1 MSESD
6 CEYEEITVLLDF
18 VDLHPNAFQ
27 MLINSNPTCS
37 ILGIEGEQPM
47 LQIGSSTFS
56 GEYQDSTTTF
66 VAFGDTPNKEVIDQT
81 EKLLVCSR
89 ASLEP
94 KPVTDTVVN
103 KPS

>member
-27 MLINSNPTCS
+27 MLINSNHTCS

-56 GEYQDSTTTF
+56 GEFQDSTTTF
-66 VAFGDTPNKEVIDQT
+66 VAFGDTPDKKVIDQT

-89 ASLEP
+89 ASLSG
-94 KPVTDTVVN
+94 DQF
-103 KPS
+103 SILSLF